1 MKILC
6 VLLPH
11 FPLRC
16 ELMRHPGIIERPAMV
31 TYTVGSQ
38 KLILDYSPELQGIQ
52 RDMPLQQALSVHG
65 DVELLH
71 AAVPHYWSVFNKLLD
86 ALEKKSPLV
95 EGAELG
101 DVYIGLEGLHL
112 LYPDDAVMVSAIREA
127 IPAAFDAHIGIAQGK
142 FPAYLAALHSPP
154 GGYKAFTGDI
164 ATFLKE
170 LSCDLLP
177 VSLKSK
183 ERLHDFGLHT
193 LGQVAVL
200 LPGPLQAQ
208 FGTEGKRIW
217 ELANGDDDTPLY
229 PRMTEE
235 MLEENATLP
244 SVTTS
249 LDVMLMALE
258 AMLSHAFTTLG
269 PKGMGIRRITLW
281 TRSWLSEHWECN
293 IQFKEPVMTT
303 KTALSRIKQV
313 MENTP
318 QPGPVEQLG
327 MKITGLAR
335 QHGRQKGLFSEVR
348 AKDHLLDDIR
358 QLEFRLGGPQLYKI
372 TEVEPWSRI
381 PERRYALKPLS
392 Q

>member
-1 MKILC
+1 
-6 VLLPH
+6 
-11 FPLRC
+11 
-16 ELMRHPGIIERPAMV
+16 MRHPDLLERPAMV
-31 TYTVGSQ
+31 TYAVGSQ

-52 RDMPLQQALSVHG
+52 RDMPLQQALGVHG

-71 AAVPHYWSVFNKLLD
+71 ADVPHYWSVFNGLLD

-95 EGAELG
+95 EGSALG
-101 DVYIGLEGLHL
+101 DIYIGLEGLHL
-112 LYPDDAVMVSAIREA
+112 LYPDDASLASAIREA
-127 IPAAFDAHIGIAQGK
+127 VPAVFDAHIGIARGK
-142 FPAYLAALHSPP
+142 FPAYLAALHYPP
-154 GGYKAFTGDI
+154 GGYKAFDGDLVP
-164 ATFLKE
+164 FLKD

-183 ERLHDFGLHT
+183 ERLHGFGLHT
-193 LGQVAVL
+193 LGQVTAL

-208 FGTEGKRIW
+208 FGSEGKRIW
-217 ELANGDDDTPLY
+217 ELANGSDDTPLY

-235 MLEENATLP
+235 MLEESATLP
-244 SVTTS
+244 SVTIS
-249 LDVMLMALE
+249 LDVMLISLE
-258 AMLSHAFTTLG
+258 AMLSHAFTILG
-269 PKGMGIRRITLW
+269 PKGMGIRRVTLW
-281 TRSWLSEHWECN
+281 TRSWLAEHWECN

-327 MKITGLAR
+327 MKITGLGR
-335 QHGRQKGLFSEVR
+335 QHGRQRSLFSEVR
-348 AKDHLLDDIR
+348 AKDHLMDDIK

-372 TEVEPWSRI
+372 MEVEPWSRI